1 MEKINN
7 VLETF
12 KNNLKQID
20 QLSEIGSD
28 AGNILLEML
37 GNLKRENERMSA
49 FLPYKQKLDIVI
61 DQIRNIKNHPILIE
75 KYKIIYNQSV
85 VLVIAT
91 FESFMN
97 DLIKNIIDNY
107 PDIINWPEKKQISFD
122 PNILKYSSPTIGSL
136 IIGSSLREKY
146 NFQDL
151 QSTINFLKEY
161 LHLDLIVEDELK
173 NKLIEYQAL
182 RNVII
187 HNAAIIDDKFLKQI
201 RNIEI
206 KKRYNIND
214 PIKLKEADYKEA
226 RNSFEKFS
234 DKIFNMIRKKFKS

>member
-7 VLETF
+7 ALETF

-28 AGNILLEML
+28 AGDILLEML
-37 GNLKRENERMSA
+37 NNLKKENEKMSA
-49 FLPYKQKLDIVI
+49 FIPYKQKLDVVI
-61 DQIRNIKNHPILIE
+61 NQIKNIKNHDLLIE
-75 KYKIIYNQSV
+75 KYRIIYNQSV
-85 VLVIAT
+85 VLVVAT

-97 DLIKNIIDNY
+97 DLVKNIIDNY

-136 IIGSSLREKY
+136 IVGSSLREKY

-151 QSTINFLKEY
+151 QSTISFLKEY
-161 LHLDLIVEDELK
+161 LGFDLSIEEELK
-173 NKLIEYQAL
+173 EKIIKYQAL

-201 RNIEI
+201 RDIEI
-206 KKRYNIND
+206 KEIYKINN
-214 PIKLKEADYKEA
+214 PVKLKEADYKEA
-226 RNSFEKFS
+226 RDSFEKFS
-234 DKIFNMIRKKFKS
+234 DKIFEKLEEKFK